1 MGLIMTEEE
10 KRKLS
15 HWCILIVP
23 VCYIFFLEKNT
34 LLLLLGAFFLLVA
47 AFELLRQKYA
57 GLNEKILKIFDGI
70 YRKEEMYN
78 TSTLIYTLSGMFF
91 TVYLFE
97 KKIALLAILFLT
109 FGDGF
114 AALVGER
121 WGRHKISANS
131 KKSWEGT
138 AANFISCMLA
148 GLIFS
153 RFYDI
158 SLLTIFIGSLSVT
171 IIELLPRTKDNI
183 VIPVISG
190 FVMSII

>member
-1 MGLIMTEEE
+1 MTEEE

-23 VCYIFFLEKNT
+23 VCYIFFLKRDI

-47 AFELLRQKYA
+47 FVEALRRKYPV
-57 GLNEKILKIFDGI
+57 LNRKILKILDGV

-91 TVYLFE
+91 TIYFFE
-97 KKIALLAILFLT
+97 KKIAILAILFLT

-121 WGRHKISANS
+121 WGRHKISVNS

-138 AANFISCMLA
+138 AANFFSCILVGFVYLHFYQIGISKMLFGVLA
-148 GLIFS
+148 
-153 RFYDI
+153 
-158 SLLTIFIGSLSVT
+158 VT
-171 IIELLPRTKDNI
+171 AFELLPKTKDNI
-183 VIPVISG
+183 IIPVVSG
-190 FVMSII
+190 FVMSVM